1 VLKSFCKHWL
11 WATKR
16 ENIAHKIAVVII
28 FRMFMISYTTQ
39 NKACKT
45 SELKLQLLKCPRGY
59 SWVCVYR
66 NRMKP
71 YAKHNWWSGSLR
83 FCALLRSILACQA
96 NATCWDLLL
105 LAWQSYR
112 GVFQKT
118 VGLLHSKAKC
128 PLAFCSWWIWEGFK
142 YFRRQH
148 GKHKV
153 EHIGGFSKW
162 VFVCFASLCVSVPS
176 NQCFTDS

>member
-1 VLKSFCKHWL
+1 MLKSFCKHWL

-59 SWVCVYR
+59 SWVCVYQ

-71 YAKHNWWSGSLR
+71 HGKQNRWSGSLR
-83 FCALLRSILACQA
+83 FCPLLKSILACHA
-96 NATCWDLLL
+96 NVTCWVSLLFVWQYYRCVFWKRKKKKKKLVYCIWKLNAL
-105 LAWQSYR
+105 L
-112 GVFQKT
+112 
-118 VGLLHSKAKC
+118 
-128 PLAFCSWWIWEGFK
+128 PL
-142 YFRRQH
+142 
-148 GKHKV
+148 
-153 EHIGGFSKW
+153 
-162 VFVCFASLCVSVPS
+162 PS
-176 NQCFTDS
+176 AGPWRISSISGDNMESTL